1 MRKAFFSIF
10 LAVPLLA
17 ACANQGQGPGQF
29 GANKTTAGTVL
40 GAVGGGFLGSQ
51 IGGGSGRLVAV
62 GAGTLLG
69 AVIGNEVGS
78 SLDRADIA
86 YARQAEARAYSAPIG
101 QQITWNNPESGNH
114 GSYVATRDG
123 NAADGSYC
131 REYQSTI
138 VVGGQTQQGYGTAC
152 RQEDGSWKIEQ

>member
-69 AVIGNEVGS
+69 ALLGNEVGA
-78 SLDRADIA
+78 SLDRADVA
-86 YARQAEARAYSAPIG
+86 YAQRAETQAYSAPIG
-101 QQITWNNPESGNH
+101 QKIT
-114 GSYVATRDG
+114 
-123 NAADGSYC
+123 
-131 REYQSTI
+131 
-138 VVGGQTQQGYGTAC
+138 
-152 RQEDGSWKIEQ
+152 